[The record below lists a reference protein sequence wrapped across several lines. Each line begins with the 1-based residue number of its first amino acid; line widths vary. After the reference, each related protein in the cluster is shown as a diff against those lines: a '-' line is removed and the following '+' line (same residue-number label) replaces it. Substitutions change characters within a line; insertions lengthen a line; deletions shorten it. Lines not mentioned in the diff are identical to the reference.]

1 MCAHTRAHSHAH
13 KSASLPLRLSTVSA
27 FTSQQLCHFSEL
39 MFQPK
44 AITTAGLC
52 LPSHSSVETKIR
64 ADQRCVVFKGDKSK
78 SKCGS
83 LLMLPCPACSG
94 RVWKVMGEVG
104 WQLRVVE
111 GRGFSLRSC
120 LASSSSEP
128 LRATSLWSWAARGV
142 LTDDQKLHNCTRK
155 PAGRRASLPLAVP
168 PFAFL
173 SPQLFIPSSW
183 CSPLSLL

>member
-1 MCAHTRAHSHAH
+1 MTQKQEPVFVWPANCLSVSSLSLSCARTRALSHAR
-13 KSASLPLRLSTVSA
+13 KSASLPLRLSAVSA

-64 ADQRCVVFKGDKSK
+64 VDQRCVVFKKRR

-83 LLMLPCPACSG
+83 LLMLPCPACCG
-94 RVWKVMGEVG
+94 RVWKAMGEVG

-111 GRGFSLRSC
+111 GRGFSL
-120 LASSSSEP
+120 
-128 LRATSLWSWAARGV
+128 G
-142 LTDDQKLHNCTRK
+142 
-155 PAGRRASLPLAVP
+155 
-168 PFAFL
+168 
-173 SPQLFIPSSW
+173 
-183 CSPLSLL
+183 LLLQ